1 MAVAGDRYP
10 GRSAAVSGFL
20 SGFAVVG
27 AIVYPPVMGF
37 ISVGAG
43 LAAAM
48 LGAAALSVVCAGVL
62 LWVSTLAGGRASS
75 AV

>member
-37 ISVGAG
+37 ISVGIG

-48 LGAAALSVVCAGVL
+48 LGAAALSAVCAGVL
-62 LWVSTLAGGRASS
+62 WWVSTLPGGRTAR
-75 AV
+75 AF